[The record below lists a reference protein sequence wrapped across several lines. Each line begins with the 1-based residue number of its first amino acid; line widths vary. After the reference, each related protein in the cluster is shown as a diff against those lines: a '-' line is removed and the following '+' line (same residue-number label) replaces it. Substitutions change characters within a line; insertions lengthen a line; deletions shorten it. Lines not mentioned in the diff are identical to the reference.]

1 MRSTIRRRRA
11 DHQLT
16 WSRMTVPAALHP
28 FVILAKSATG
38 AACADLIKQATSANG
53 AYTFTALLEAENVQ
67 KLAGTEHEPSL
78 NLLRIFSWGTYR
90 DYTSINLAFH
100 LFTY

>member
-1 MRSTIRRRRA
+1 
-11 DHQLT
+11 
-16 WSRMTVPAALHP
+16 MTVSAALHP

-53 AYTFTALLEAENVQ
+53 VYTFSALLEAENV
-67 KLAGTEHEPSL
+67 KNLAGTQYEPSL

-90 DYTSINLAFH
+90 DYKSTTLLHIIYILV
-100 LFTY
+100 